1 MRTEA
6 AESLDTGRAKYLR
19 WTVCGLLFFATT
31 INYVDRQVLGILK
44 PTLQA
49 QFGWRESDYSWI
61 VAAFQLAYAI
71 IMPFAGRLIDRL
83 GTRVGYALAVAIWS
97 TAAVSH
103 AFARSAAQFIAARFS
118 LGIGEAGNFPAAI
131 RTVADW
137 FPQEER
143 SFATGIFNSGTNIG
157 VIVAALLVP
166 AVTLRFGWQAAFLV
180 TGGLGYLWIVPWLL
194 QRKRPPAL
202 LDSKLALQPERS
214 GAPTDYATLL
224 ANRGSWAF
232 IIGKFVTDPVWWFYS
247 FWIPSFLSKAYGVDL
262 TSVGPPL
269 IMIYLAA
276 DAGSIGGGW
285 LYKGFASRG
294 WTPNAARK
302 TAMLICAG
310 AATPVMLLLWVQN
323 LWPGVAL
330 IGLAAAAHQGWSANL
345 FTLVSDT
352 FPKRDVASVVGMG
365 GLAGAVSGLLISPV
379 VGYWLDFSNGA
390 YRPIF
395 FVAGTAYLG
404 ALLLIQIFVPQ
415 LRNQGS

>member
-1 MRTEA
+1 M
-6 AESLDTGRAKYLR
+6 
-19 WTVCGLLFFATT
+19 
-31 INYVDRQVLGILK
+31 
-44 PTLQA
+44 
-49 QFGWRESDYSWI
+49 
-61 VAAFQLAYAI
+61 
-71 IMPFAGRLIDRL
+71 
-83 GTRVGYALAVAIWS
+83 
-97 TAAVSH
+97 
-103 AFARSAAQFIAARFS
+103 
-118 LGIGEAGNFPAAI
+118 
-131 RTVADW
+131 
-137 FPQEER
+137 
-143 SFATGIFNSGTNIG
+143 
-157 VIVAALLVP
+157 
-166 AVTLRFGWQAAFLV
+166 
-180 TGGLGYLWIVPWLL
+180 
-194 QRKRPPAL
+194 
-202 LDSKLALQPERS
+202 
-214 GAPTDYATLL
+214 
-224 ANRGSWAF
+224 
-232 IIGKFVTDPVWWFYS
+232 
-247 FWIPSFLSKAYGVDL
+247 DL

-285 LYKGFASRG
+285 LYKDFASRG

-302 TAMLICAG
+302 TAMLICAA

-404 ALLLIQIFVPQ
+404 ALLLIQVFVPQ

>member
-1 MRTEA
+1 M
-6 AESLDTGRAKYLR
+6 
-19 WTVCGLLFFATT
+19 
-31 INYVDRQVLGILK
+31 
-44 PTLQA
+44 
-49 QFGWRESDYSWI
+49 
-61 VAAFQLAYAI
+61 
-71 IMPFAGRLIDRL
+71 
-83 GTRVGYALAVAIWS
+83 
-97 TAAVSH
+97 
-103 AFARSAAQFIAARFS
+103 
-118 LGIGEAGNFPAAI
+118 
-131 RTVADW
+131 
-137 FPQEER
+137 
-143 SFATGIFNSGTNIG
+143 
-157 VIVAALLVP
+157 
-166 AVTLRFGWQAAFLV
+166 
-180 TGGLGYLWIVPWLL
+180 
-194 QRKRPPAL
+194 
-202 LDSKLALQPERS
+202 
-214 GAPTDYATLL
+214 
-224 ANRGSWAF
+224 
-232 IIGKFVTDPVWWFYS
+232 WWFYS

-404 ALLLIQIFVPQ
+404 ALLLIQVFVPQ